1 MIEAGTSVAGY
12 RVVRMIGR
20 GGMGVVYEAVQ
31 TSLDRRVALK
41 VLRAELADDPEF
53 VDRFRREGRLQ
64 ASIEHPHVLDVYEVG
79 ESEQGLFMSM
89 RLVSGQTMLDLL
101 RDGELGAE
109 RTLNLLDQ
117 VTDAL
122 DAAHE
127 AALIHRDVK
136 PQNVLVDEDDH
147 AYLADFGLT
156 RGGTDTTIATSGP
169 MLGSVAYV
177 APEIVRGEEPTPA
190 SDRYSFAATIFHCLT
205 GDVVYPL
212 GSDAAVLYA
221 HATEPPPSA
230 TQRRPELP
238 DALDSVFG
246 SALAK
251 QPEERPRT
259 ARLITHAVRDALGP
273 RAEDLGS
280 PQIVGPLKIA
290 ADAPA
295 IAPAATPGLPWA
307 KVAVGA
313 CVVIAAMALA
323 AAVALLIDD
332 DDAGADVSSAG
343 PVVAIPAVADGA
355 EPLGSE
361 LAGPFDSV
369 DCRGKAAT
377 PESTPCS
384 IVQSELSG
392 ATLLAPA
399 DGAIVGWMV
408 MGAQG
413 ELALDVIRPRG
424 EDTVRVERSQ
434 WEVAG
439 NTGPNRFESALRVE
453 AGDQV
458 GVQLGPGA
466 SIGAMPAEGATTQRW
481 LEPAGGAY
489 GAPDKD
495 EGTGFDQEVALRAEF
510 IPGEEVP
517 LLRHL
522 TGAAA
527 AKAPDGKVRDRSTV
541 NIDEPQPHRLGVE
554 LVEAEG
560 RVVLDIYDGKERTV
574 RVFIPGLEPGGIP
587 AELKTFEYP
596 GETFAEAD
604 VWWVNPSSGRM
615 IFHFLT
621 FGRKNLEFSG

>member
-1 MIEAGTSVAGY
+1 
-12 RVVRMIGR
+12 
-20 GGMGVVYEAVQ
+20 MGVVYEAVQ

-41 VLRAELADDPEF
+41 VLRPELADDPEF
-53 VDRFRREGRLQ
+53 SDRFRREGRLQ
-64 ASIEHPHVLDVYEVG
+64 ASLEHPHVLDVYEVG
-79 ESEQGLFMSM
+79 ESEHGLFMSM
-89 RLVSGQTMLDLL
+89 RLVSGQTLLDLL

-109 RTLNLLDQ
+109 RSLRLLDQ

-156 RGGTDTTIATSGP
+156 RGGTETTIATSGP

-221 HATEPPPSA
+221 HATEPPPIA

-259 ARLITHAVRDALGP
+259 ARSITGAVRDALGA
-273 RAEDLGS
+273 RADDLGS
-280 PQIVGPLKIA
+280 PQIVGPL
-290 ADAPA
+290 DVTRDSTP
-295 IAPAATPGLPWA
+295 IAPAATRSRPWA
-307 KVAVGA
+307 KVAAGA
-313 CVVIAAMALA
+313 CVVTVAMALA
-323 AAVALLIDD
+323 AAAALTLDD
-332 DDAGADVSSAG
+332 DSDAATSSSG
-343 PVVAIPAVADGA
+343 PVVALPAIAEGA
-355 EPLGSE
+355 KPLGSD

-369 DCRGKAAT
+369 DCRGNAAT
-377 PESTPCS
+377 PESEPCA
-384 IVQSELSG
+384 IVQAELPE

-399 DGAIVGWMV
+399 DGAIVGWTV

-413 ELALDVIRPRG
+413 EVALDVIRPRG
-424 EDTVRVERSQ
+424 AETVRVERSQ
-434 WEVAG
+434 WEVAS
-439 NTGPNRFESALRVE
+439 NTGPNRFETALRVE
-453 AGDQV
+453 AGDQI
-458 GVQLGPGA
+458 GVELAPGA
-466 SIGAMPAEGATTQRW
+466 SIGMKSVEGATTQRW
-481 LEPAGGAY
+481 VEPTGGAF
-489 GAPDKD
+489 GEPDKD
-495 EGTGFDQEVALRAEF
+495 VGSGFDQEVALRAEF
-510 IPGEEVP
+510 VPGQNVP

-527 AKAPDGKVRDRSTV
+527 AKAPDGKVRDTATLLV
-541 NIDEPQPHRLGVE
+541 DEPRPVRLRVE
-554 LVEAEG
+554 LVEVGG
-560 RVVLDIYDGKERTV
+560 RVGVDVFDGTRRTI
-574 RVFIPGLEPGGIP
+574 RVFLGGLEPGGVPI
-587 AELKTFEYP
+587 ELKTVPYP
-596 GETFAEAD
+596 GETFGEAD

-615 IFHFLT
+615 IFHFLAL
-621 FGRKNLEFSG
+621 GPDNLEFTG

>member
-12 RVVRMIGR
+12 RVLRMIGR

-41 VLRAELADDPEF
+41 VLRPELADDPEF

-79 ESEQGLFMSM
+79 ESDHGLFLSM
-89 RLVSGQTMLDLL
+89 RLVSGQTLLDLL

-109 RTLNLLDQ
+109 RTLKLLDQ

-127 AALIHRDVK
+127 AELIHRDVK

-156 RGGTDTTIATSGP
+156 RGGTETTIATSGP

-212 GSDAAVLYA
+212 GSDAAILYA

-259 ARLITHAVRDALGP
+259 ARSITGAVRDALGP

-280 PQIVGPLKIA
+280 PQIVGPLEIVRDSSPIA
-290 ADAPA
+290 S
-295 IAPAATPGLPWA
+295 PAASSRPWA
-307 KVAVGA
+307 KVAA
-313 CVVIAAMALA
+313 ATCVVIVAMALA
-323 AAVALLIDD
+323 AAAALSLDD
-332 DDAGADVSSAG
+332 DSNAATSSSG
-343 PVVAIPAVADGA
+343 PVVVLPAISEGS
-355 EPLGSE
+355 EPLGSD

-369 DCRGKAAT
+369 DCRGGTAG
-377 PESTPCS
+377 PESVPCS
-384 IVQSELSG
+384 VVQAELPR

-399 DGAIVGWMV
+399 DGAIVGWTV

-439 NTGPNRFESALRVE
+439 NTGPNRFETALRVE
-453 AGDQV
+453 AGDQI
-458 GVQLGPGA
+458 GVQLGPES
-466 SIGAMPAEGATTQRW
+466 SIGVNEAEGATTQRW
-481 LEPAGGAY
+481 FEPAGGAY

-495 EGTGFDQEVALRAEF
+495 VGTGFDQEIALRAEF
-510 IPGEEVP
+510 IPGESVP
-517 LLRHL
+517 TFKHL

-527 AKAPDGKVRDRSTV
+527 AKAPDGKVRDSSIV
-541 NIDEPQPHRLGVE
+541 EIEEPKPQRLRFE
-554 LVEAEG
+554 LVEADG
-560 RVVLDIYDGKERTV
+560 RVVLDVLDRDERTL

-587 AELKTFEYP
+587 VELKTFNYP

-604 VWWVNPSSGRM
+604 VWWVNPSSGRV

-621 FGRKNLEFSG
+621 LGRNNLEFSG